1 MIGLFLLAALLI
13 VLWIRSENRSTSP
26 LVDMKMMRIPE
37 VWTTN
42 LCAMLFGF
50 GMYVMFTTVPQFVET
65 PTADHYGFGA
75 SVTQS
80 GLDLLPFAAAMLLV
94 APLTGRLSVAFGAR
108 RVLLSG
114 CIFSAS
120 SYVVLVF
127 WHAHSWQILIA
138 AGLLGIG
145 IAMGYA
151 AMSNLVVEAV
161 PQSQTGIATG
171 MNTNIRNVG
180 GAVGAGVATSM
191 VVSTFLPNGDPGRA
205 RLHPGL
211 RGLGVGA
218 PGGRRHGAPDPP
230 APRARAER
238 ARAGQR
244 DLGWGGGGGGLRL
257 RGRMMAARVGLE
269 PVPRPLRRDA
279 ELNLERILV
288 AAQDVFAESGYEASM
303 ERIAQRAGVGVGTL
317 YRRFPNKE
325 SLVVAIME
333 MAGQRSLE
341 LVSEV
346 LENASPA
353 EGIFEFLRRC
363 VGLPAS
369 LRALVSRSPH
379 LAETH
384 LAMVESL
391 AGPVTRLLTN
401 AKAAGS
407 IRTDVTF
414 SDIAIILLSVR
425 AVEDRYEAGDAA
437 ARIGRQQ
444 GERHLQLLFDG
455 LRATGSVLPHRPLSR
470 AQLYDLL
477 VRA

>member
-1 MIGLFLLAALLI
+1 
-13 VLWIRSENRSTSP
+13 
-26 LVDMKMMRIPE
+26 
-37 VWTTN
+37 
-42 LCAMLFGF
+42 
-50 GMYVMFTTVPQFVET
+50 
-65 PTADHYGFGA
+65 
-75 SVTQS
+75 
-80 GLDLLPFAAAMLLV
+80 
-94 APLTGRLSVAFGAR
+94 
-108 RVLLSG
+108 
-114 CIFSAS
+114 
-120 SYVVLVF
+120 
-127 WHAHSWQILIA
+127 
-138 AGLLGIG
+138 
-145 IAMGYA
+145 
-151 AMSNLVVEAV
+151 
-161 PQSQTGIATG
+161 
-171 MNTNIRNVG
+171 
-180 GAVGAGVATSM
+180 
-191 VVSTFLPNGDPGRA
+191 
-205 RLHPGL
+205 
-211 RGLGVGA
+211 
-218 PGGRRHGAPDPP
+218 
-230 APRARAER
+230 
-238 ARAGQR
+238 
-244 DLGWGGGGGGLRL
+244 
-257 RGRMMAARVGLE
+257 MMAARVGLE
-269 PVPRPLRRDA
+269 LEPPPRPLRRDA

-288 AAQDVFAESGYEASM
+288 AAQDVFAEGGYEAPM

-333 MAGQRSLE
+333 MAGQRSSALA
-341 LVSEV
+341 SEV
-346 LENASPA
+346 LENAPAA
-353 EGIFEFLRRC
+353 EGIFEFMRRC

-425 AVEDRYEAGDAA
+425 AVEDRYEAGEGAA
-437 ARIGRQQ
+437 KVGRQQ

>member
-1 MIGLFLLAALLI
+1 
-13 VLWIRSENRSTSP
+13 
-26 LVDMKMMRIPE
+26 
-37 VWTTN
+37 
-42 LCAMLFGF
+42 
-50 GMYVMFTTVPQFVET
+50 
-65 PTADHYGFGA
+65 
-75 SVTQS
+75 
-80 GLDLLPFAAAMLLV
+80 
-94 APLTGRLSVAFGAR
+94 
-108 RVLLSG
+108 
-114 CIFSAS
+114 
-120 SYVVLVF
+120 
-127 WHAHSWQILIA
+127 
-138 AGLLGIG
+138 
-145 IAMGYA
+145 
-151 AMSNLVVEAV
+151 
-161 PQSQTGIATG
+161 
-171 MNTNIRNVG
+171 
-180 GAVGAGVATSM
+180 
-191 VVSTFLPNGDPGRA
+191 
-205 RLHPGL
+205 
-211 RGLGVGA
+211 
-218 PGGRRHGAPDPP
+218 
-230 APRARAER
+230 
-238 ARAGQR
+238 
-244 DLGWGGGGGGLRL
+244 
-257 RGRMMAARVGLE
+257 MMAARVGQE
-269 PVPRPLRRDA
+269 PVSRPLRRDA

-288 AAQDVFAESGYEASM
+288 AAQDVFAEGGYEAPM

-346 LENASPA
+346 LEHATPA

-391 AGPVTRLLTN
+391 ATPVTRLLTN

-414 SDIAIILLSVR
+414 SDIAVVLLSVR

-437 ARIGRQQ
+437 AKVGRQQ

-470 AQLYDLL
+470 SQLYDLL